1 MHWKVSK
8 EKTVGWTDGHH
19 DSLQMSI
26 ASSPRAISW
35 AVATLPPWKVSWL
48 ILVRDWIREIPFK
61 KPLKPGTYGNLLV
74 LVIAVTEAPSDARWL
89 CDVCRFTWPVGHPAV
104 NDHVHPGF
112 VEVTFP
118 RVAHQSKVTGGK
130 YCSCAQILQL
140 CKYAAKEIQN
150 SQNAQIYGPQNEA
163 FPRLPFL
170 GTKWTPKDRSSLL
183 WALFQLRHPA
193 KAKWAEAPLIP
204 SCGAPKAIAIHR
216 YRSQTQMDRRPT
228 RQAIRKDVAGEP
240 SRRPYPAP
248 LRLKW
253 CGTLGPPQSIS
264 AQRL

>member
-1 MHWKVSK
+1 M
-8 EKTVGWTDGHH
+8 
-19 DSLQMSI
+19 
-26 ASSPRAISW
+26 
-35 AVATLPPWKVSWL
+35 
-48 ILVRDWIREIPFK
+48 
-61 KPLKPGTYGNLLV
+61 
-74 LVIAVTEAPSDARWL
+74 
-89 CDVCRFTWPVGHPAV
+89 
-104 NDHVHPGF
+104 HPGF

-118 RVAHQSKVTGGK
+118 RVAHQSKVTGGT

-163 FPRLPFL
+163 FPRPPFL

-216 YRSQTQMDRRPT
+216 YRSQTQWIDVLQDKPFEKMWLVSRLAAP
-228 RQAIRKDVAGEP
+228 IRLLFA
-240 SRRPYPAP
+240 
-248 LRLKW
+248 
-253 CGTLGPPQSIS
+253 
-264 AQRL
+264 

>member
-26 ASSPRAISW
+26 ASSLRAISW
-35 AVATLPPWKVSWL
+35 AVATLPPWKVPWL

-61 KPLKPGTYGNLLV
+61 KPLKPGSYGNLLV
-74 LVIAVTEAPSDARWL
+74 L
-89 CDVCRFTWPVGHPAV
+89 
-104 NDHVHPGF
+104 
-112 VEVTFP
+112 VTFP

-163 FPRLPFL
+163 FPRPPFL

>member
-1 MHWKVSK
+1 MCVCVLFIRVHSQMHWKVSK

-26 ASSPRAISW
+26 ASSLRAISW
-35 AVATLPPWKVSWL
+35 AVATLPPWKVPWL

-61 KPLKPGTYGNLLV
+61 KPLKPGSYGNLLV

-140 CKYAAKEIQN
+140 CKYVNMQLRK
-150 SQNAQIYGPQNEA
+150 
-163 FPRLPFL
+163 F
-170 GTKWTPKDRSSLL
+170 KTPKMHKFTAPKMKRFRGRPSWEPNGHRRTGLHCFGRCSNWDIP
-183 WALFQLRHPA
+183 LRRNGRRRHWYHPA
-193 KAKWAEAPLIP
+193 AR
-204 SCGAPKAIAIHR
+204 PK
-216 YRSQTQMDRRPT
+216 P
-228 RQAIRKDVAGEP
+228 
-240 SRRPYPAP
+240 
-248 LRLKW
+248 
-253 CGTLGPPQSIS
+253 
-264 AQRL
+264 